1 MLRTAVRCRIVDG
14 WVDHWCTD
22 VSWVWWIPNRNAA
35 VLLLNNK
42 IRNNRI
48 LHHYPPEC
56 NPQLTMP
63 RTTTPKPQNIT
74 LPRVTPRRERSTTP
88 RRERSTTPRRERSTT
103 PPHMLLQPFTPRLPS
118 TTPQTTLPQLATWRF
133 LKARAEIS
141 IWFFY
146 ICRLSSWS
154 LITGN

>member
-1 MLRTAVRCRIVDG
+1 MVRTAVRCRIVDG

-22 VSWVWWIPNRNAA
+22 ALWVWWISNRNAA
-35 VLLLNNK
+35 VLLQNNIK
-42 IRNNRI
+42 PNDQL

-88 RRERSTTPRRERSTT
+88 KRERSTTPKRERSTTPKRERSTTPRS
-103 PPHMLLQPFTPRLPS
+103 MLPQSSRPRLPS
-118 TTPQTTLPQLATWRF
+118 TPQTTLLQLATWRF
-133 LKARAEIS
+133 LNARAEIS
-141 IWFFY
+141 I
-146 ICRLSSWS
+146 
-154 LITGN
+154 